1 MESSIKSLR
10 LNAKNIKST
19 LISGNKALKKIRADE
34 KSFLAK
40 QNQEQKKINREN
52 FIEGK
57 KKAGSKLG
65 AVGRRLAA
73 PALGFI
79 DKLKEFFGTIL
90 LGLAITNIP
99 ILIKKVQT
107 WLEENEDLINTV
119 KAVIS
124 GLGSALQV
132 IVNIFTTGQPG
143 TSLDNLKKQN
153 KELLGLEK
161 EFKAGG
167 KFEQEISGLDSSV
180 SELDSDFRR
189 EFKEDYVERTPEQ
202 VREDVVSAAVSAN
215 LLSQKPI
222 NYVQLGSDYADA
234 VKSKSPTKSPIV
246 IPGVG
251 TYQKVKV
258 PKTFAGFLKYG
269 DSI

>member
-57 KKAGSKLG
+57 KKVGGKMG
-65 AVGRRLAA
+65 AIGKRLAA

-124 GLGSALQV
+124 GFGSALQV
-132 IVNIFTTGQPG
+132 LVNIFTTGQPG
-143 TSLDNLKKQN
+143 TSLEDLQKQN
-153 KELLGLEK
+153 KELQKAKK
-161 EFKAGG
+161 EFADGG
-167 KFEQEISGLDSSV
+167 PLDK
-180 SELDSDFRR
+180 ELD
-189 EFKEDYVERTPEQ
+189 
-202 VREDVVSAAVSAN
+202 
-215 LLSQKPI
+215 
-222 NYVQLGSDYADA
+222 G
-234 VKSKSPTKSPIV
+234 
-246 IPGVG
+246 
-251 TYQKVKV
+251 
-258 PKTFAGFLKYG
+258 
-269 DSI
+269 